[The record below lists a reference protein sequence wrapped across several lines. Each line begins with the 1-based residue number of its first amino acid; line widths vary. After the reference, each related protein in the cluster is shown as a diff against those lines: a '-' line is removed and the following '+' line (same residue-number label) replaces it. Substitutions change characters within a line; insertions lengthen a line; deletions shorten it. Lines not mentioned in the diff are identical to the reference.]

1 MPADQRDA
9 RSNFANLYRLATMG
23 YELVLA
29 IVVMG
34 AIGYGLD
41 WAIGRTKPWLLVAG
55 LFLGVIAGLA
65 RFMREARA
73 AVRGSEG
80 PPRPPGTGPS

>member
-1 MPADQRDA
+1 
-9 RSNFANLYRLATMG
+9 MG

-55 LFLGVIAGLA
+55 LLLGIVAGLT

-73 AVRGSEG
+73 AVRGSDRL
-80 PPRPPGTGPS
+80 PRPPGTGPS